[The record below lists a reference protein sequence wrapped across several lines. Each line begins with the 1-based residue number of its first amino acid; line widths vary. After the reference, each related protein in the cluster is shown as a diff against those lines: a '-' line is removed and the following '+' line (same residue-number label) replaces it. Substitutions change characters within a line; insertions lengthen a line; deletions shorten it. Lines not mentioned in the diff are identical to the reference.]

1 MMNPTWL
8 EDFLALTKSG
18 NFSRAAQERH
28 MTQPAFSRRVRAL
41 EEWLGVDL
49 FDRTHQP
56 LGLTPTGQWFVSVAQ
71 KVLVDIEQLPAQ
83 AQAISQ
89 AHSNTLRF
97 AATHALSFTFLPKW
111 LRTMESRIAV
121 GGIELVSDVFQRCES
136 LMQHGKTQFLLTH
149 AHGLVPSTLDTLDFP
164 SITIGTEAL
173 IPVSAPDS
181 KTGRPLFSL
190 TSDGQAPVP
199 LLAYSAGSGLGRIIR
214 AIKEVQLA
222 KLPVET
228 VFTADLAT
236 VLKTMVLERRGLAW
250 LPKGLIEEELNSS
263 RLVHAADGSWDI
275 ELEVRLYRQPEIK
288 SAAANALWQA
298 IPTPKK
304 LLQG

>member
-1 MMNPTWL
+1 MNPTWL

-18 NFSRAAQERH
+18 NFSRAAEERH
-28 MTQPAFSRRVRAL
+28 MTQPAFSRRIRAL
-41 EEWLGVDL
+41 EEWLGVEL

-56 LGLTPTGQWFVSVAQ
+56 LGLTPVGQWFVGVAQ
-71 KVLVDIEQLPAQ
+71 RVLGDLEQLPEQ
-83 AQAISQ
+83 AQALSQ

-97 AATHALSFTFLPKW
+97 ASTHALSFTFLPKW

-136 LMQHGKTQFLLTH
+136 LMQQGKTQFLLTH
-149 AHGLVPSTLDTLDFP
+149 AHALVPSTLDTLSFP
-164 SITIGTEAL
+164 SIVIGTEAL
-173 IPVSAPDS
+173 IPVSAPS
-181 KTGRPLFSL
+181 AESAKPLFSL
-190 TSDGQAPVP
+190 PPTPGATVP
-199 LLAYSAGSGLGRIIR
+199 ILSYSAGSGLGRIFR
-214 AIKEVQLA
+214 AIKEGALA
-222 KLPVET
+222 KRSVDT

-236 VLKTMVLERRGLAW
+236 VLKTMVLEQRGLAW
-250 LPKGLIEEELNSS
+250 LPTGLIEDELKSG
-263 RLVHAADGSWDI
+263 RLVHAADSSWDI

-298 IPTPKK
+298 IPVPKK

>member
-1 MMNPTWL
+1 MNPTWL
-8 EDFLALTKSG
+8 EDFLVLTKSG

-28 MTQPAFSRRVRAL
+28 MTQPAFSRRIRAL

-56 LGLTPTGQWFVSVAQ
+56 LGLTPTGMWFVSVAQ
-71 KVLVDIEQLPAQ
+71 RVLTDVGQLPAQ

-97 AATHALSFTFLPKW
+97 ASTHALSFTFLPKW
-111 LRTMESRIAV
+111 LRAMESRIAF

-136 LMQHGKTQFLLTH
+136 LMQQGKTHFLLTH
-149 AHGLVPSTLDTLDFP
+149 AHALVPSTLDSLGFP
-164 SITIGTEAL
+164 SITIGMEAL
-173 IPVSAPDS
+173 IPVSAPDIENQ
-181 KTGRPLFSL
+181 KPLFNLSAHA
-190 TSDGQAPVP
+190 QAPVP
-199 LLAYSAGSGLGRIIR
+199 LLAYSAGSGLGRIFR
-214 AIKEVQLA
+214 AIKEGALA
-222 KLPVET
+222 NYAADT

-236 VLKTMVLERRGLAW
+236 VLKTMVLERRGVAW
-250 LPKGLIEEELNSS
+250 LPTGLIEEELNSGH
-263 RLVHAADGSWDI
+263 LVHAADASWDI
-275 ELEVRLYRQPEIK
+275 ELQVRLYRQPEIK

-298 IPTPKK
+298 IPAPKK